1 MRSPRLLWPLTALAR
16 LLWLL
21 PALPAAALTPGTAWL
36 LTALPT
42 ALPAAALTPGTTTV
56 PPPKASN
63 WWDAFF
69 APQPQPLL
77 VREKDGTRL
86 RRGTRE
92 DAPRIRQLWA
102 ANVAPNSLGEA
113 WSPGGIETAFVYRKT
128 RDGRAAATSVVA
140 YDEDRRLTGFA
151 AATAADE
158 PFNNLGPLVE
168 WKTFFDLE
176 DGRNRCLLGPICVEA
191 SVRGSGLFRD
201 LYDALLVRSGDLDDV
216 AEGVVLIHAENH
228 ASLTAHRRLDGCTT
242 LGEFASADGRPFVV
256 LALDLAAARA
266 GLST

>member
-1 MRSPRLLWPLTALAR
+1 M
-16 LLWLL
+16 
-21 PALPAAALTPGTAWL
+21 
-36 LTALPT
+36 
-42 ALPAAALTPGTTTV
+42 
-56 PPPKASN
+56 
-63 WWDAFF
+63 
-69 APQPQPLL
+69 
-77 VREKDGTRL
+77 RL

-140 YDEDRRLTGFA
+140 YDEDRRLVGFA

>member
-1 MRSPRLLWPLTALAR
+1 MRRAR
-16 LLWLL
+16 LL
-21 PALPAAALTPGTAWL
+21 WL

-42 ALPAAALTPGTTTV
+42 ALPAVALTPGTTV
-56 PPPKASN
+56 SPPPKAGN

-128 RDGRAAATSVVA
+128 RD
-140 YDEDRRLTGFA
+140 RLCG
-151 AATAADE
+151 
-158 PFNNLGPLVE
+158 NQILGAHLQ
-168 WKTFFDLE
+168 
-176 DGRNRCLLGPICVEA
+176 NCICA
-191 SVRGSGLFRD
+191 M
-201 LYDALLVRSGDLDDV
+201 AWTTQ
-216 AEGVVLIHAENH
+216 
-228 ASLTAHRRLDGCTT
+228 LTH
-242 LGEFASADGRPFVV
+242 
-256 LALDLAAARA
+256 
-266 GLST
+266 

>member
-1 MRSPRLLWPLTALAR
+1 MRSPGLLWLLTALAR

-21 PALPAAALTPGTAWL
+21 PALPAAALTPGT
-36 LTALPT
+36 TA
-42 ALPAAALTPGTTTV
+42 A
-56 PPPKASN
+56 PPPKATQN

-69 APQPQPLL
+69 APAPAPLL

-140 YDEDRRLTGFA
+140 YDEDRRLAGFA

-242 LGEFASADGRPFVV
+242 LGEFASADGRPFII
-256 LALDLAAARA
+256 LALDLAAARG
-266 GLST
+266 GLIFLNLTTSRSAR

>member
-1 MRSPRLLWPLTALAR
+1 MRGPG

-21 PALPAAALTPGTAWL
+21 PALPAAALTPGT
-36 LTALPT
+36 
-42 ALPAAALTPGTTTV
+42 TV
-56 PPPKASN
+56 SPPKATQN

-69 APQPQPLL
+69 APAPQPLL
-77 VREKDGTRL
+77 VRDDGTRL

-140 YDEDRRLTGFA
+140 YDEDRRLAGFA

-168 WKTFFDLE
+168 WKTFSISRTAGTGACW
-176 DGRNRCLLGPICVEA
+176 GRSASRRRCG
-191 SVRGSGLFRD
+191 
-201 LYDALLVRSGDLDDV
+201 
-216 AEGVVLIHAENH
+216 
-228 ASLTAHRRLDGCTT
+228 
-242 LGEFASADGRPFVV
+242 
-256 LALDLAAARA
+256 ARA
-266 GLST
+266 SSATSTTRCS

>member
-1 MRSPRLLWPLTALAR
+1 MRILWLLTALAR

-21 PALPAAALTPGTAWL
+21 PALPAAALTPGT
-36 LTALPT
+36 TAS
-42 ALPAAALTPGTTTV
+42 
-56 PPPKASN
+56 PPKATQN

-69 APQPQPLL
+69 APEKPQPLL

-256 LALDLAAARA
+256 LALDLAAART

>member
-1 MRSPRLLWPLTALAR
+1 MSPI

-21 PALPAAALTPGTAWL
+21 TALPAALPAAALTPGTTAWL

-56 PPPKASN
+56 PPPKATN

-77 VREKDGTRL
+77 VRDDGTRL

>member
-1 MRSPRLLWPLTALAR
+1 MRWR
-16 LLWLL
+16 
-21 PALPAAALTPGTAWL
+21 G
-36 LTALPT
+36 
-42 ALPAAALTPGTTTV
+42 
-56 PPPKASN
+56 
-63 WWDAFF
+63 
-69 APQPQPLL
+69 QP
-77 VREKDGTRL
+77 D
-86 RRGTRE
+86 
-92 DAPRIRQLWA
+92 
-102 ANVAPNSLGEA
+102 SLIDFHTG
-113 WSPGGIETAFVYRKT
+113 
-128 RDGRAAATSVVA
+128 DGRAAATSVVA
-140 YDEDRRLTGFA
+140 YDEDRRLAGFA

-266 GLST
+266 GLISDS